1 MSAQDDDDRLP
12 IDRKP
17 IDRLLVA
24 FEQTARRDESGQ
36 QYWLAREY
44 QVLLGYTGWRRF
56 EGVIDR
62 AKAALMHEGGVVV
75 DHFDNVVKMVAVGS
89 GAERSVDDYR
99 LSRRAC
105 YLIAINGDPKK
116 KAAIA
121 AAQKY
126 FVEQTR
132 KQELREIL
140 ELAASDADRIAARR
154 KLEMTEREFEIEVSP
169 RVTRTE
175 HVDQI
180 KRRGQEALFQRS
192 PEKVKEDLGIP
203 SDREIADFARPVI
216 VKGMDFATE
225 LTTEQVRADP
235 KPTGVRKI
243 GTVNAENHAE
253 VRGMMTDRGLFP
265 ERLPPAGDIGEIE
278 QRLDRQ
284 RTKLVRR
291 SSE

>member
-1 MSAQDDDDRLP
+1 MSRQNDNDLATTDNL
-12 IDRKP
+12 

-24 FEQTARRDESGQ
+24 FEQAAHSDENGTQ
-36 QYWLAREY
+36 IWLAREY
-44 QVLLGYTGWRRF
+44 QKLLGYGSWQRF
-56 EGVIDR
+56 EAVIER
-62 AKAALMHEGGVVV
+62 AKAALAHEGGVVA
-75 DHFDNVVKMVAVGS
+75 DHFSRVAKMMTIGK
-89 GAERSVDDYR
+89 GGQREGDDYL

-116 KAAIA
+116 KAVIA

-132 KQELREIL
+132 KQELQEML
-140 ELAASDADRIAARR
+140 ELAGSDADRLRARR
-154 KLEMTEREFEIEVSP
+154 KLEETERAFEEEVCP

-180 KRRGQEALFQRS
+180 KRRGQEALFQKS

-203 SDREIADFARPVI
+203 VHREIADFVRPVI

-235 KPTGVRKI
+235 ALTGVRKI
-243 GTVNAENHAE
+243 RTVNAENHAE
-253 VRGMMTDRGLFP
+253 VRGMMTNRGLFP
-265 ERLPPAGDIGEIE
+265 ERLPPAGDIKEVE
-278 QRLDRQ
+278 QRLERQ
-284 RTKLVRR
+284 RTKLVKRI
-291 SSE
+291 SE